1 MTLFLHVCVKWSIC
15 SGQAPC
21 WPGGNYKG
29 SGPGE
34 SAESSTLVALFSHSC
49 PSLYNYTWSGK
60 LSHISFRNLIRELV
74 DISRLIISPNYV
86 SLHTCNYLYL
96 LLHTRIPITIQ
107 IPEYLIIIHKSNKLY
122 CILRYFEM
130 FGHGSFTMGSIIK
143 AVTAFFSTQFDYDQ
157 VYCSRS
163 MVWLVRPRFES

>member
-1 MTLFLHVCVKWSIC
+1 MYSARTIKNLLFLVRFSVVNSRDTVLTRTVCVKWSIC

-60 LSHISFRNLIRELV
+60 LSHISFRNLIRKLV
-74 DISRLIISPNYV
+74 DISRLIISPNYSMYPYIPVTTYIYYYIPV
-86 SLHTCNYLYL
+86 SL
-96 LLHTRIPITIQ
+96 
-107 IPEYLIIIHKSNKLY
+107 
-122 CILRYFEM
+122 
-130 FGHGSFTMGSIIK
+130 
-143 AVTAFFSTQFDYDQ
+143 
-157 VYCSRS
+157 
-163 MVWLVRPRFES
+163 